1 MEHDELVGQLQ
12 QRARLD
18 SRGHAERAARAT
30 LETLGERLTAGA
42 AGNLADQLPI
52 ELGDHLR
59 ATAVA
64 HGEEPEPFDSDEFL
78 DRVSE
83 RERVDLPVAAFHARA
98 VLEMVD
104 EATTGGTLQKVRQ
117 QLPDDYDRLFEAGA
131 AGKMP

>member
-1 MEHDELVGQLQ
+1 MEHDELIGQLQ

-18 SRGHAERAARAT
+18 SRGHAERAVRAT

-42 AGNLADQLPI
+42 ATNLAAQLPV

-59 ATAVA
+59 ATAVP

-78 DRVSE
+78 NRVSW
-83 RERVDLPVAAFHARA
+83 RERTDPPAAAFHARA
-98 VLEMVD
+98 ALEMVE
-104 EATTGGTLQKVRQ
+104 EATSGGTLQKVRQ

-131 AGKMP
+131 TGKMQ